1 MQAVEEQVERLEE
14 LVMKIAYE
22 HLNTEM
28 ELQKLTK
35 NVNRFQLEMHEF
47 KGEMKGFKDEMKD
60 FKEEMKDFK
69 DEMKDFK
76 DEMKGFKD
84 EMKGFKDESRAE
96 QKAMNKRWGE
106 LANKLGTVVEDIV
119 APNIRRIAREYFD
132 CPELDFFAVRV
143 DKRKP
148 GDPTAK
154 REFDVVAVGGDLVF
168 LNETKSTVR
177 ESYVREFIEFV
188 DNKAFF
194 DYFPEYAGKGLI
206 PLFASL
212 SVPDDKVKI
221 LSKAGIY
228 VMTMTDTTMDLVNYG
243 DVAKN

>member
-1 MQAVEEQVERLEE
+1 MQAVEEQVDRLEE

-28 ELQKLTK
+28 ELQKLAK
-35 NVNRFQLEMHEF
+35 NVNRFQLAMY
-47 KGEMKGFKDEMKD
+47 G
-60 FKEEMKDFK
+60 
-69 DEMKDFK
+69 FK

-84 EMKGFKDESRAE
+84 EMKEFKEESRAE

-119 APNIRRIAREYFD
+119 APNIRRIAKEYFD
-132 CPELDFFAVRV
+132 CPQLDLFAVRV
-143 DKRKP
+143 DKRNP
-148 GDPTAK
+148 ADPSAK
-154 REFDVVAVGGDLVF
+154 REFDVVAVAGDLVF

-177 ESYVREFIEFV
+177 DSYVRGFIEFV
-188 DNKAFF
+188 DNKVFF
-194 DYFPEYAGKGLI
+194 DYFPEYAGKRLI

-228 VMTMTDTTMDLVNYG
+228 VMAMTDTTMDLVNYG
-243 DVAKN
+243 DVAKS

>member
-1 MQAVEEQVERLEE
+1 MHAVEEQVDRLEE
-14 LVMKIAYE
+14 LIMKIAYE

-28 ELQKLTK
+28 ELQKLAK

-47 KGEMKGFKDEMKD
+47 KD
-60 FKEEMKDFK
+60 EMKDFK

-76 DEMKGFKD
+76 DEMKDFK
-84 EMKGFKDESRAE
+84 EESRAE

-119 APNIRRIAREYFD
+119 APNTRRIAREYFD

-148 GDPTAK
+148 DDPSAR
-154 REFDVVAVGGDLVF
+154 REFDVVAVAGDLVF

-188 DNKAFF
+188 NNKAFF
-194 DYFPEYAGKGLI
+194 DYFPEYAGKRLI

-212 SVPDDKVKI
+212 SVPDDKVKM

-228 VMTMTDTTMDLVNYG
+228 VMAMTDTTMDLVNYG
-243 DVAKN
+243 DVAKS

>member
-1 MQAVEEQVERLEE
+1 MHAVEEQVDRLED

-28 ELQKLTK
+28 ELQKLAK
-35 NVNRFQLEMHEF
+35 NINRFQLEMHEF
-47 KGEMKGFKDEMKD
+47 KGEMKD
-60 FKEEMKDFK
+60 FKR
-69 DEMKDFK
+69 
-76 DEMKGFKD
+76 
-84 EMKGFKDESRAE
+84 ESRAE

-106 LANKLGTVVEDIV
+106 VANRLGTVMEDIV

-148 GDPTAK
+148 GDPSAK
-154 REFDVVAVGGDLVF
+154 REFDVVAVGRDLVF

-188 DNKAFF
+188 DN
-194 DYFPEYAGKGLI
+194 
-206 PLFASL
+206 
-212 SVPDDKVKI
+212 
-221 LSKAGIY
+221 
-228 VMTMTDTTMDLVNYG
+228 
-243 DVAKN
+243 